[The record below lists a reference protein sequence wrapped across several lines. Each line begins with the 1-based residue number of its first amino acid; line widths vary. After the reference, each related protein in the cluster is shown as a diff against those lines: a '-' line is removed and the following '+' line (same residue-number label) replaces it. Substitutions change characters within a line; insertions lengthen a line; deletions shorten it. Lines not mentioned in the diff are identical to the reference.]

1 MSGQPKHK
9 TVQLR
14 AIVRNQVMIVLVDSG
29 SSHTF
34 INSALVQSLQ
44 IKATPMLP
52 MNVKVANGASL
63 LCTSEIRY
71 FEWWTQCNTFQVD
84 AKVINIGAYDLLL
97 GMDWLEQF

>member
-1 MSGQPKHK
+1 
-9 TVQLR
+9 
-14 AIVRNQVMIVLVDSG
+14 
-29 SSHTF
+29 
-34 INSALVQSLQ
+34 
-44 IKATPMLP
+44 
-52 MNVKVANGASL
+52 